1 MEAPA
6 IKRNSLLLT
15 LVLHGILLF
24 LLWWFTMH
32 TKIPPFG
39 GGGGAESANLG
50 FVELSTGDIQP
61 ESENVSENP
70 HPATATPPAVV
81 QEQNYTTQETEE
93 SAVVEAKK
101 EKTPEKKVIKTVE
114 TPVKT
119 EVKKVEPVV
128 PKVNAEAL
136 YPGKKNKSVSQGT
149 SNTGSGDQGTR
160 DGDPNALYQGKGTG
174 QGGSGSGGGEG
185 DGSGPGKGSGSGP
198 GFSYDLAGRSVRAK
212 PTIYDNSQ
220 ETGKVV
226 VSIKVDKYG
235 NVIDAV
241 PGARGSTTTSSNLF
255 RKAKDAAFKAKFNQS
270 PQGVE
275 EQRGTITFVFLVQ

>member
-1 MEAPA
+1 
-6 IKRNSLLLT
+6 
-15 LVLHGILLF
+15 
-24 LLWWFTMH
+24 MH

-70 HPATATPPAVV
+70 HPVTATPPAVV

-136 YPGKKNKSVSQGT
+136 YPGKK
-149 SNTGSGDQGTR
+149 
-160 DGDPNALYQGKGTG
+160 Y
-174 QGGSGSGGGEG
+174 
-185 DGSGPGKGSGSGP
+185 
-198 GFSYDLAGRSVRAK
+198 
-212 PTIYDNSQ
+212 
-220 ETGKVV
+220 
-226 VSIKVDKYG
+226 
-235 NVIDAV
+235 
-241 PGARGSTTTSSNLF
+241 
-255 RKAKDAAFKAKFNQS
+255 
-270 PQGVE
+270 
-275 EQRGTITFVFLVQ
+275 

>member
-101 EKTPEKKVIKTVE
+101 EKTPEKKLLKRL
-114 TPVKT
+114 KH
-119 EVKKVEPVV
+119 
-128 PKVNAEAL
+128 L
-136 YPGKKNKSVSQGT
+136 
-149 SNTGSGDQGTR
+149 
-160 DGDPNALYQGKGTG
+160 
-174 QGGSGSGGGEG
+174 
-185 DGSGPGKGSGSGP
+185 
-198 GFSYDLAGRSVRAK
+198 
-212 PTIYDNSQ
+212 
-220 ETGKVV
+220 
-226 VSIKVDKYG
+226 
-235 NVIDAV
+235 
-241 PGARGSTTTSSNLF
+241 
-255 RKAKDAAFKAKFNQS
+255 
-270 PQGVE
+270 
-275 EQRGTITFVFLVQ
+275 